1 MKTYD
6 FGLRLKEL
14 RERQGLTQEQVAK
27 RLEITKA
34 AISSWE
40 RNISQPTTDTL
51 KTLAVLYRAKTD
63 YMLGLDNHVYI
74 QADGLTHRQLEAVE
88 TIVGEL
94 KHKR

>member
-1 MKTYD
+1 MQTYD

-14 RERQGLTQEQVAK
+14 REKQGFTQEQVAE

-40 RNISQPTTDTL
+40 RNIAQPTADTL
-51 KTLAVLYRAKTD
+51 KTLAVLYRTKAD
-63 YMLGLDNHVYI
+63 YILGLDNHTYI
-74 QADGLTHRQLEAVE
+74 LADGLTHRQLEAVE

-94 KHKR
+94 KSR